1 VTLPPASGA
10 HQPTPGARS
19 PSAGSRQPDLEALR
33 ALGALMVFAC
43 HLPWYQYFPG
53 GLWPEAPEWL
63 SPNAPLFGIGG
74 FAVVLFLVLSG
85 TGLCRLLVLKAPPLG
100 RYLRDRLGKL
110 FGIFW
115 TIAIPVLVVWY
126 ALGWLPLKQLPNAAL
141 MLLGLGFVTESS
153 WAAIFAS
160 WWYMAI
166 AWQAVLIVPLMV
178 WGFRRIRPAGVLV
191 VTALVVLAG
200 CFFVPALGYAYGE
213 KALIVGRGLEVLG
226 GAFLALEMWPEV
238 REKLGVSRRGAALLV
253 AATYACMVALLVA
266 GLGGRWLYRS
276 TGLALTA
283 LVVYAHPIQRW
294 GSARLARAAAYAGG
308 LSFAVYLLHE
318 PLMGMIRRF
327 TGAPTHITLGLL
339 AVISTFV
346 VGAMAIMVT
355 EGMARFSRARA
366 RRRAAAGEAAPE
378 GTDAAPK
385 PASTTEGEK

>member
-1 VTLPPASGA
+1 VT
-10 HQPTPGARS
+10 R
-19 PSAGSRQPDLEALR
+19 PSVAGSRQPDLEALR
-33 ALGALMVFAC
+33 ALAAVMVFAC

-53 GLWPEAPEWL
+53 GLWPAAPEWL
-63 SPNAPLFGIGG
+63 SPHAPLFGIGG

-85 TGLCRLLVLKAPPLG
+85 TGLCRLLVLKAPEPG

-115 TIAIPVLVVWY
+115 TIAVPVLVIWY
-126 ALGWLPLKQLPNAAL
+126 ALGWLPATQLPNAGL
-141 MLLGLGFVTESS
+141 MLLGLGFVSESS

-166 AWQAVLIVPLMV
+166 AWQAVLVVPVMV
-178 WGFRRIRPAGVLV
+178 WGFRRIRPVGVLV

-200 CFFVPALGYAYGE
+200 CFFVPALGYAFSE

-226 GAFLALEMWPEV
+226 GAFLALEMWPDV

-253 AATYACMVALLVA
+253 AATVACMVALLAA

-276 TGLALTA
+276 AGLALTA
-283 LVVYAHPIQRW
+283 AVVYARPIQRL
-294 GSARLARAAAYAGG
+294 GGAYTARAVYAGG

-327 TGAPTHITLGLL
+327 TGAPTHIALGTL
-339 AVISTFV
+339 AVISTLV

-355 EGMARFSRARA
+355 EGMSRFARARA
-366 RRRAAAGEAAPE
+366 RRRAAAHTSTEA
-378 GTDAAPK
+378 DQ
-385 PASTTEGEK
+385 